1 MSDGDRTQQCLHVS
15 VVVGLDGLGDLFV
28 QRMEQTGP
36 ELLPMPLTLPTAVMA
51 SRVLTKSNVR
61 VVRGEARNPCDP
73 HPGRGQGA
81 RTLLQIAV
89 CYVFLFHVVE
99 LNHIP
104 YRIICKVS
112 CGLLS
117 LYY

>member
-1 MSDGDRTQQCLHVS
+1 
-15 VVVGLDGLGDLFV
+15 
-28 QRMEQTGP
+28 MEQTGP
-36 ELLPMPLTLPTAVMA
+36 ELLPMPLTLPTAIIA

-89 CYVFLFHVVE
+89 CYIFLFQVLE
-99 LNHIP
+99 LNYIAYCIIYKISYGLMSLF
-104 YRIICKVS
+104 YRT
-112 CGLLS
+112 
-117 LYY
+117 

>member
-1 MSDGDRTQQCLHVS
+1 M
-15 VVVGLDGLGDLFV
+15 VVGLDGLGDLFV

-36 ELLPMPLTLPTAVMA
+36 ELLPMPLTLPTAIIA

-89 CYVFLFHVVE
+89 CYMFLFQMME
-99 LNHIP
+99 LNHIS
-104 YRIICKVS
+104 YCIICKIS
-112 CGLLS
+112 YRLMS